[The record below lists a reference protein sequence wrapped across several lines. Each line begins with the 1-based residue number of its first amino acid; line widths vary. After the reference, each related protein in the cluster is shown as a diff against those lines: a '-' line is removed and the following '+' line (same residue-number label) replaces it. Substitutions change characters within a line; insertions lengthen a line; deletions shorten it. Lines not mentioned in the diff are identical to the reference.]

1 MWKCAKEANNSITLA
16 QKKIAH
22 AAGANLLAAAVR
34 KAARRHAKKSR
45 RESEEG
51 EMISILLLVFFL
63 RPGLFNSLLLTGQS
77 WLRIMIMRRGY

>member
-1 MWKCAKEANNSITLA
+1 VPSLTILLEACGNAPRKQIIQLRWR
-16 QKKIAH
+16 KKIAH

-51 EMISILLLVFFL
+51 EMISILLLVFFCAPAHL
-63 RPGLFNSLLLTGQS
+63 
-77 WLRIMIMRRGY
+77 MACC

>member
-1 MWKCAKEANNSITLA
+1 
-16 QKKIAH
+16 
-22 AAGANLLAAAVR
+22 LAAAVR

-63 RPGLFNSLLLTGQS
+63 RPGSFNSLLLTGQS
-77 WLRIMIMRRGY
+77 WLRIMIMRSGY